1 MFNLQESLKA
11 MAQGR
16 AQAELAEK
24 EGKQV
29 ATSAKTYDLMEK
41 MTRNMFGDFS
51 RGRASLSEAL
61 TTTDTVKLI
70 PKIIEG
76 KLREAAEPVL
86 LGTNFF
92 QTIHVEG
99 GNTAVYVIPV
109 VGELR
114 AFEVGEGSRY
124 RENYLDFTTIENSA
138 IEVRVKKIGTMVS
151 ITEEAISDSS
161 WDILG
166 LNIKKMGQAMARF
179 KEEMIFTEF
188 TDNGHTVFNNYIRQG
203 NPEAG
208 TTGRGIDG
216 QYNDTMSVED
226 FLDLTLTLMGNGFN
240 PTDVIM
246 HPLTWV
252 VFAKNSMIGNGL
264 TYGAFGG
271 NNVHPWGAVQG
282 TPGFAG
288 LAANGDGQKLIM
300 TPEQVQNR
308 LPVPLTLNFSP
319 FVNFNKEERR
329 FDMYCL
335 DKTEVGVLVEKEG
348 LSTENWIDPERDIRN
363 LKCKERYGVGILN
376 NGNAITV
383 AKGLALAPSY
393 PVAPQVTIKTEAK

>member
-1 MFNLQESLKA
+1 MFNLQESLNTIAKA
-11 MAQGR
+11 KEQTQKA
-16 AQAELAEK
+16 LS

-29 ATSAKTYDLMEK
+29 QTPIKTFDLMEK

-51 RGRASLSEAL
+51 QGRASLQEAI

-76 KLREAAEPVL
+76 KLREAAEPNY

-92 QTIHVEG
+92 STINVDG

-114 AFEVGEGSRY
+114 AFEVGEGGRY
-124 RENYLDFTTIENSA
+124 RENLLDFTTIENAA

-166 LNIKKMGQAMARF
+166 LNIKKMGQAMARY
-179 KEEMIFTEF
+179 KEELIFNEF
-188 TDNGHTVFNNYIRQG
+188 TSKGHPVFNNYIRQG

-226 FLDLTLTLMGNGFN
+226 FLDLTLCLMGNGFT

-300 TPEQVQNR
+300 TPDQVQNR

-319 FVNFNKEERR
+319 FVKFDKEERR

-335 DKTEVGVLVEKEG
+335 DRTEVGVIVQKEG
-348 LSTENWIDPERDIRN
+348 LSTENWVEPERDIRN
-363 LKCKERYGVGILN
+363 LKCKERYGIGILN

-383 AKGLALAPSY
+383 AKGIALAPSY
-393 PVAPQVTIKTEAK
+393 PVAPTVTIQTEAK